1 MKHLPS
7 LLLALLLAAAF
18 PLTAGAAV
26 KFDERGITRI
36 DGRPFFPV
44 GIYLYDFNSDILA
57 EVHQQGF
64 NTIIWGASEKDLPT
78 IKKHGLMWILRG
90 KQALE
95 AKDKSTILAWYPIDE
110 PEDQKV
116 TPEQVRADYDAI
128 RAADPDRPIGIC
140 HYNLEM
146 TKKFKDSEDFVMISA
161 YPVDAARKNPAR
173 FVAAVG
179 GYVDFVHGH
188 RGKSVPVWSII
199 QMFGGPNTD
208 NGRWALPTPIELRA
222 MTYSALAHGAQGIL
236 FFSYWPQ
243 GGRTWAEA
251 GVLAHEL
258 HRLTPFLVAPGEE
271 TLVPS
276 SDKAVHTRCIKAGK
290 SGIVIAVNTDQTFR
304 SATLTL
310 PKVEAARLDLPFENR
325 TISVND
331 QTFTDRFMPYEV
343 HVYQWGETP
352 ALP

>member
-1 MKHLPS
+1 M
-7 LLLALLLAAAF
+7 
-18 PLTAGAAV
+18 
-26 KFDERGITRI
+26 
-36 DGRPFFPV
+36 GR
-44 GIYLYDFNSDILA
+44 A
-57 EVHQQGF
+57 
-64 NTIIWGASEKDLPT
+64 
-78 IKKHGLMWILRG
+78 
-90 KQALE
+90 
-95 AKDKSTILAWYPIDE
+95 
-110 PEDQKV
+110 
-116 TPEQVRADYDAI
+116 
-128 RAADPDRPIGIC
+128 
-140 HYNLEM
+140 
-146 TKKFKDSEDFVMISA
+146 
-161 YPVDAARKNPAR
+161 
-173 FVAAVG
+173 
-179 GYVDFVHGH
+179 VDFVHGH
-188 RGKSVPVWSII
+188 RGKSVLVWSII

-251 GVLAHEL
+251 DVLAREL

-352 ALP
+352 TLP